1 MPARAATTIM
11 PIDPLQTMESRLPAP
26 ISAATEERYR
36 LLVDAVSD
44 YAIYMLDPQGF
55 VVSWNAGA
63 QRLKGY
69 TEAEV
74 LGLHF
79 SAFYEPEDAA
89 SGLPAR
95 ALATALQAGRF
106 EAEGWRLR
114 KDGQRFWAQV
124 VVHPI
129 WSHAHVLMGYAKVTR
144 DLSERRAAEE
154 ALRRSEEQFRLLVQ
168 AVTDYAI
175 YMLDPDG
182 IVTNWNSGA
191 QRAKGYAPDEVIGT
205 HFSRF
210 YRAEDQ
216 AQGLPARA
224 LAVAAAEGRFEGEG
238 WRVRKDGVE
247 FWANV
252 VIDPIYGSDGV
263 LRGFAKVTRDI
274 TDKRRAQLA
283 LEQARES
290 LFQSQKLEAI
300 GQLTGGVAH
309 DFNNLL
315 MVVLTSLELL
325 RRRLPA
331 DPKLTQLLDNAVK
344 GAKRGVSLTQRML
357 AFARKQELQPEAV
370 DVAALIVGMAE
381 MMERTLG
388 PSIRIEHEFPA
399 ALSRALV
406 DPHQLE
412 LAILNLAVNARD
424 AMPNGGA
431 LVLQA
436 AQETDAAA
444 QSLPAGAYVRLT
456 VRDSG
461 AGMDAQT
468 LGRATEP
475 FFTTKGVGK
484 GTGLG
489 LAMVQGLAAQ
499 SGGRFMLSSQVG
511 VGTSA
516 VLWLPVADAVADAAS
531 AALADPVSAD
541 RAVRALQVLAVDDDP
556 LVLAGTCSMLED
568 LGHAVTTASSA
579 QLALEALRR
588 TPAIDLV
595 ISDQIMPGMTGMQLF
610 EVLRRK
616 HPGLSLVLV
625 SGFSD
630 LPTGVPAVRR
640 LAKPF
645 DQQQLAEAIQHA
657 TVGPGL
663 AGEA

>member
-1 MPARAATTIM
+1 MEARQPAS
-11 PIDPLQTMESRLPAP
+11 P
-26 ISAATEERYR
+26 SAATEERYR

-44 YAIYMLDPQGF
+44 YAIYMLDPGGF
-55 VVSWNAGA
+55 VISWNAGA

-69 TEAEV
+69 TEAEA

-79 SAFYEPEDAA
+79 STFYERDDADQ
-89 SGLPAR
+89 GLPGR

-106 EAEGWRLR
+106 EAEGWRRR

-129 WSHAHVLMGYAKVTR
+129 WSHEHVLMGYAKVTR

-154 ALRRSEEQFRLLVQ
+154 ALRSSEEQFRLLVQ

-191 QRAKGYAPDEVIGT
+191 QRAKGYAPNEVIGT

-216 AQGLPARA
+216 ARGLPARA
-224 LAVAAAEGRFEGEG
+224 LAIAAAEGRFEGEG

-252 VIDPIYGSDGV
+252 VIDPIYGGDGV

-274 TDKRRAQLA
+274 TDKRQAQLA

-315 MVVLTSLELL
+315 MVVLTNLELL

-331 DPKLTQLLDNAVK
+331 DAKLTQLLDNAVK

-357 AFARKQELQPEAV
+357 AFARKQELQPESV
-370 DVAALIVGMAE
+370 DVAALITGMAE

-388 PSIRIEHEFPA
+388 PSIFIEREFPA
-399 ALSRALV
+399 TLSPVLV
-406 DPHQLE
+406 DAHQLE
-412 LAILNLAVNARD
+412 LALLNLAVNARD
-424 AMPNGGA
+424 AMPDGGS
-431 LVLQA
+431 LVFRA
-436 AQETDAAA
+436 AHEADPAP
-444 QSLPAGAYVRLT
+444 QSLAPGAYVRLT
-456 VRDSG
+456 VSDSG
-461 AGMDAQT
+461 AGMDAET
-468 LGRATEP
+468 VARAAEP

-499 SGGRFMLSSQVG
+499 SGGKFMLSSQVG

-516 VLWLPVADAVADAAS
+516 VLWLPVASDAAEAMPPAS
-531 AALADPVSAD
+531 IPVALDAGAATAWK
-541 RAVRALQVLAVDDDP
+541 VLAVDDDP

-568 LGHAVTTASSA
+568 LGHVVISASSA
-579 QLALEALRR
+579 QQALALLQTESG
-588 TPAIDLV
+588 IDLV
-595 ISDQIMPGMTGMQLF
+595 ISDQVMPRMTGVQLF
-610 EVLRRK
+610 EVLRRD
-616 HPGLSLVLV
+616 HPQLRLVLA
-625 SGFSD
+625 SGFAD
-630 LPTGVPAVRR
+630 LPADAAVVRR

-645 DQQQLAEAIQHA
+645 GQQQLAEAIQHA
-657 TVGPGL
+657 M
-663 AGEA
+663 AGEGPV